1 MKIELTSGIND
12 KIQIK
17 DIPIGQL
24 FYGKI
29 DDQCECRLFIKV
41 FPMGS
46 KPCIFSLTGANAEG
60 KNQWSVNF
68 EITDYK
74 PLTIK
79 ISE

>member
-1 MKIELTSGIND
+1 MNIELTSGIND

-17 DIPIGQL
+17 DIP
-24 FYGKI
+24 
-29 DDQCECRLFIKV
+29 FIKV

-74 PLTIK
+74 PLTITIK